1 MTLGGGSVTTS
12 SDGSV
17 GLAAYGAGS
26 KVTATDVA
34 VTTNGGFDA
43 DSGNFAFGVVAASGG
58 NATVSGG
65 SITTNGPVAHAVL
78 AGDGGTIALSN
89 GTKILTTGDGSAGL
103 FVNGATAS
111 LMATD
116 VSVTTHGARGPT
128 FNFPAIGAYNGFAS
142 PGAAAG
148 GTMKLTD
155 TTILTTG
162 SDAYGIET
170 NSGGV
175 TTVSGGSVTTSG
187 LHAIGVLTQGSG
199 TSASLTGTNGVHL
212 QQCLDGRGAE
222 WNRIVGHAFRRH
234 DHGDGCA
241 GHGDWVQHAGLLQ
254 WHKRDRDCH
263 WRRHGDDHQFRN
275 LDKRRG
281 FKRNRDA

>member
-1 MTLGGGSVTTS
+1 MTTSGDSAFALHASGAGSRITTIPYTVGDTTNYATISTGVVGDSGKGADSPGVQADNGGVVTLDGGSVTTS
-12 SDGSV
+12 GIGSH
-17 GLAAYGAGS
+17 GLAAYGEGS
-26 KVTATDVA
+26 KVTATGVA

-43 DSGNFAFGVVAASGG
+43 DSGRFAFGVVAAGGG

-65 SITTNGPVAHAVL
+65 SITTNGRVAHAVL

-89 GTKILTTGDGSAGL
+89 GTKVLTTGDGSAGL
-103 FVNGATAS
+103 FVNGASAS

-148 GTMKLTD
+148 GTMKMTD

-175 TTVSGGSVTTSG
+175 TTVSGGSVTTSR
-187 LHAIGVLTQGSG
+187 LARH
-199 TSASLTGTNGVHL
+199 
-212 QQCLDGRGAE
+212 R
-222 WNRIVGHAFRRH
+222 RIDPRVGN
-234 DHGDGCA
+234 
-241 GHGDWVQHAGLLQ
+241 
-254 WHKRDRDCH
+254 KR
-263 WRRHGDDHQFRN
+263 
-275 LDKRRG
+275 
-281 FKRNRDA
+281 